1 MRYPDTILGKI
12 VADKLQEVAIKKKL
26 VPLEDLRKRA
36 VYQYPRISAV
46 DRFRKKAGIIAEHKR
61 RSPSKPSINQKLGVE
76 EVVQGYAQAGARAL
90 SILTD
95 GKYFGGSNDDLIL
108 ARASCQLPLL
118 RKDFVVDSYQISEA
132 RAYGADFIL
141 LIGSV
146 LEHEEIN
153 ALAAYA
159 QEEGMEVLLEIHQAD
174 ELPENLHKGIGLVG
188 VNNRD
193 LRTFK
198 VSLET
203 SKQLAQRIPED
214 RIRISESGIS
224 SSAAI
229 DELVTYG
236 YSGFLVGESLMK
248 TAGPGQ
254 ALEQLIESTTALT
267 K

>member
-12 VADKLQEVAIKKKL
+12 VADKLQEVTQKKKL
-26 VPLEDLRKRA
+26 VPLEDLRNRA
-36 VYQYPRISAV
+36 IYQRPRISV
-46 DRFRKKAGIIAEHKR
+46 VERFKENPGIIAEHKR

-95 GKYFGGSNDDLIL
+95 GKYFGGSTDDLIL
-108 ARASCQLPLL
+108 ARASCALPLL
-118 RKDFVVDSYQISEA
+118 RKDFVVDSYQITEA

-146 LEHEEIN
+146 LEHDEIN
-153 ALAAYA
+153 EMAAFA
-159 QEEGMEVLLEIHQAD
+159 QEEGMDVLLEIHQAD
-174 ELPENLHKGIGLVG
+174 ELPEDLHSGIGLVG

-193 LRTFK
+193 LRTFD

-203 SKQLAQRIPED
+203 SKQLAERIPQD

-224 SSAAI
+224 SAEAI
-229 DELVTYG
+229 DELVSYG

-248 TAGPGQ
+248 TKEPGKS
-254 ALEQLIESTTALT
+254 LEQLIESTTALT